1 MMREIYRRE
10 KRKIRFLK
18 WMYMV
23 IVWCTYLMRL
33 MADIPSPY
41 SMHYEERKAIVLP
54 FNEGWLILIGIF
66 LLFIVNNGLFFI
78 QEQGK
83 QVYVMEKYMI
93 VPIHKKKL
101 YNLRV
106 RIFLETILCF
116 VIGACGVYTVVTIA
130 NDCVFSPLILFLK
143 AIRLL
148 GILIILMILILV
160 FESRSWERQLQK
172 K

>member
-1 MMREIYRRE
+1 MREIYRRE
-10 KRKIRFLK
+10 KRKIRFSK

-41 SMHYEERKAIVLP
+41 SMHYEERKDIVLP
-54 FNEGWLILIGIF
+54 FNEGWLIFIGIF
-66 LLFIVNNGLFFI
+66 LLFIVNNELFFI
-78 QEQGK
+78 KEQGK

-93 VPIHKKKL
+93 VPIHQKKL

-106 RIFLETILCF
+106 RIFFETILCF
-116 VIGACGVYTVVTIA
+116 VIGTCSVYTVVTIA
-130 NDCVFSPLILFLK
+130 NDYIFSPMVLFLSMIK
-143 AIRLL
+143 LL
-148 GILIILMILILV
+148 CILVILMILILV
-160 FESRSWERQLQK
+160 FGSRSQGKILQK